1 MKNLNLRRLVN
12 CFMSQLYVIPAYIIP
27 APTGIQSHVIP
38 ASVSFRYSRFRKLNQ
53 KISIILSGSFLFA
66 DALAANTGDLP
77 FVSTLTTF
85 KNAISGPFLLAASI
99 IMIVVTC
106 IMLAFG
112 EWGDGFKRM
121 INIVMWLSIAF
132 AATSFVT
139 TMFGSGAVF

>member
-1 MKNLNLRRLVN
+1 MKNSNLTKLLN
-12 CFMSQLYVIPAYIIP
+12 
-27 APTGIQSHVIP
+27 
-38 ASVSFRYSRFRKLNQ
+38 KL
-53 KISIILSGSFLFA
+53 IGIILSWSFFFQKA
-66 DALAANTGDLP
+66 WASSTSDLP
-77 FVSTLTTF
+77 FVSTLNTF
-85 KNAISGPFLLAASI
+85 KEAISGPFLLSASI

-112 EWGDGFKRM
+112 EWGDSFKKM

>member
-1 MKNLNLRRLVN
+1 MKNLDLQKLVN
-12 CFMSQLYVIPAYIIP
+12 KGEGY
-27 APTGIQSHVIP
+27 
-38 ASVSFRYSRFRKLNQ
+38 
-53 KISIILSGSFLFA
+53 ILSISFLSTN
-66 DALAANTGDLP
+66 ALASGTGNLP
-77 FVSTLTTF
+77 FVSTLNTL
-85 KNAISGPFLLAASI
+85 KDAISGPFLLAASI

-112 EWGDGFKRM
+112 EWGDGFKKM